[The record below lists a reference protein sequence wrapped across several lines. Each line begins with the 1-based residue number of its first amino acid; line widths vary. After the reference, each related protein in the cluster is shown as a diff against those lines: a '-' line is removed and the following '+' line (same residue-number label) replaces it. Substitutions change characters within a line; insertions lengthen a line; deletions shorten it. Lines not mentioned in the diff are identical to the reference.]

1 MKLQEALSIFNEIYY
16 RLKPHCEKII
26 AAGSIRRQKDEIRDI
41 DIVLIPTNP
50 GQLSQEIDRLG
61 PPIADGEKLRRVEYK
76 GTQVDLYY
84 ATPETWATLLLI
96 RTGSKENNIRLCSRA
111 RYLGMKLKANGD
123 GIIGI
128 DGQLIPIESEEQIYK
143 ELGLPYQEPWQ
154 RELELKSRG
163 KK

>member
-61 PPIADGEKLRRVEYK
+61 PPIADGEKLRRVEYN
-76 GTQVDLYY
+76 GTQVDIYY
-84 ATPETWATLLLI
+84 ANQKTWATLLLI
-96 RTGSKENNIRLCSRA
+96 RTGSRENNIGLCSQA
-111 RYLGMKLKANGD
+111 QSLGMKLKANGD
-123 GIIGI
+123 GIIDAG
-128 DGQLIPIESEEQIYK
+128 GHLIPIESEEQIYQI
-143 ELGLPYQEPWQ
+143 LGLPYHEPW
-154 RELELKSRG
+154 ERG
-163 KK
+163 